1 MDDEQEQ
8 LPPPPLKTSQ
18 SVRRYFK
25 QLFYLGPEKTEVSRA
40 VRLHFRRLSHR
51 GAAAIKG
58 TEAAKERSRKAVA
71 GRQRKRAERRAA
83 AEKAAR

>member
-8 LPPPPLKTSQ
+8 LPPKLKVSQ

-40 VRLHFRRLSHR
+40 VRRHFRKLSHL

-58 TEAAKERSRKAVA
+58 TQAAKDRSAKAVA